1 MRKTITLSIAAAM
14 TFAASPAFAQAS
26 GQQTT
31 SQQDPFGAIFGAL
44 FGDRWGSTSSI
55 EAQWAAGRTPLADQR
70 SQFESRVDNEVL
82 KGAVN
87 QQTGARLKSDY
98 ASLVQLESR
107 YGADRRFTSKE
118 RTDLADRYGALTQ
131 VLAVGSYDDGQTVQA
146 AAVADG
152 QAEFGRRVDAAVSA
166 RRVSR
171 TQGSRLKTDYASLVQ
186 VEAGYLRDGV
196 ISANERADL
205 DSRLD
210 ALDARL
216 GDTSYGGVATLT
228 PRARLDAIGRA
239 LPSSGLSTSAQA
251 QLQVEYQD
259 LSHLEAAYSR
269 SSASSQELAYL
280 DQRLSDLE
288 ARTRLRR

>member
-14 TFAASPAFAQAS
+14 AFAASPAFAQAS

-131 VLAVGSYDDGQTVQA
+131 VLAVGSYDDGQTVQT

-152 QAEFGRRVDAAVSA
+152 QVEFGRRVDAAVSA

-216 GDTSYGGVATLT
+216 GDTGYGDVATLT

-239 LPSSGLSTSAQA
+239 LPSSGLSASAQA

-288 ARTRLRR
+288 ARARPRR